1 MDVETLNRCRR
12 IAVAKRRATEA
23 LKEHKASAG
32 CIGGMRYGDTPHGR
46 GERLS
51 PEQSYVEQGERLE
64 YDLKRCQN
72 AMADAEKELK
82 CLTAQLPPLQR
93 QLIEEYYI
101 SGYEWGEINA
111 RHKINHGKS
120 RYQHLK
126 ALEKILDKS

>member
-1 MDVETLNRCRR
+1 ME
-12 IAVAKRRATEA
+12 KRRATDA

-51 PEQSYVEQGERLE
+51 PEQSYVEQGERLDG
-64 YDLKRCQN
+64 DLKRCQK
-72 AMADAEKELK
+72 AMEGAEKQLRR
-82 CLTAQLPPLQR
+82 LTAQRPTLQR

-101 SGYEWGEINA
+101 SGYEWVEINA
-111 RHKINHGKS
+111 RHKINRGKS
-120 RYQHLK
+120 RYHHLK

>member
-1 MDVETLNRCRR
+1 M
-12 IAVAKRRATEA
+12 AKRRATEA

-51 PEQSYVEQGERLE
+51 PEQSYVERGERLE
-64 YDLKRCQN
+64 GDLKRCQK
-72 AMADAEKELK
+72 AMADAEKELRR
-82 CLTAQLPPLQR
+82 LTAQLPPLQR

-101 SGYEWGEINA
+101 DGYEWWEINA
-111 RHKINHGKS
+111 RHKIDRSKS
-120 RYQHLK
+120 YNSRRK

>member
-1 MDVETLNRCRR
+1 ME
-12 IAVAKRRATEA
+12 KRRATDA

-51 PEQSYVEQGERLE
+51 PEQSYAEQGERLE
-64 YDLKRCQN
+64 YDLKRCQK
-72 AMADAEKELK
+72 AMAGAEKELRR
-82 CLTAQLPPLQR
+82 LTAQLPPLQR

-120 RYQHLK
+120 RYHHLK